1 MAGVNT
7 ILRIIGAGLS
17 LFVIIFVS
25 GVGITLIEP
34 ISKNLGSTPASLGW
48 PDVNFIFFMALGLI
62 GLVIVVFIWLIVAP
76 IRNDVRQEVGPRR
89 RF

>member
-7 ILRIIGAGLS
+7 ILRIIGSGLS

-25 GVGITLIEP
+25 VVGVTLYEP
-34 ISKNLGSTPASLGW
+34 INQSLGSTPASLGW

-62 GLVIVVFIWLIVAP
+62 GLVIVVIIWLIFAP
-76 IRNDVRQEVGPRR
+76 IRNDVRQDRGPP